1 MKVGDKVK
9 IVKGTHKHKWGYV
22 FIIKESF
29 IQIKTQDYIKSKA
42 QGDSEDIIVEKLV
55 RAKRDFVVPVPEVII
70 EMPVAEQLVPVPDLP
85 EDYELPKMEDDGE
98 AQNMS
103 EADQALCQKILDE
116 MPLPTNDD
124 DILSQHDEEPVDISA
139 VLPTPD
145 EAFALIDTCGEQGNK
160 IHELEDQLVKL
171 GIERT
176 ELYEACEMFIKCA
189 DFIKGR
195 LEALAPA
202 VE

>member
-9 IVKGTHKHKWGYV
+9 IVKGTHKNKWGFV

-29 IQIKTQDYIKSKA
+29 IQIKTQEYIKSKA
-42 QGDSEDIIVEKLV
+42 QGDSEDVIVEKLV

-70 EMPVAEQLVPVPDLP
+70 EMPHAEQLVPVPDLP
-85 EDYELPKMEDDGE
+85 EDFELPPNIEDDP
-98 AQNMS
+98 NMS
-103 EADQALCQKILDE
+103 EADQALCQQILDG
-116 MPLPTNDD
+116 MPVPPNDD

-139 VLPTPD
+139 ILPTPD
-145 EAFALIDTCGEQGNK
+145 EAFALIDTCDEQGNK

-171 GIERT
+171 GLERT